1 MHQTEDKF
9 MKFKQVIMALAA
21 VWMTV
26 LTAAG
31 ASAQVGRIEGD
42 VKKEGSDEPIVG
54 ALVDI
59 VRTDI
64 KGDYPVKSDKKGH
77 FLHAGVPYSGKY
89 TLLVSAEGFQ
99 ATFYSDIRPTG
110 EPITIKLSPGDG
122 KRLTIEDLK
131 KAQAAVGAAVPG
143 TGGTSATGGGAGA
156 KAAPPAK
163 NAAEVKKQQEEF
175 EKAKAAN
182 EKAKGDFENMKK
194 KFAEG
199 LDLAKNKNYDGAI
212 TAFKDAVVLDP
223 EQHVVHANLALALYN
238 RGATQMNAGQKDPA
252 KQDFNDSVQAANK
265 AIALVEPQVADP
277 QKGAEAKKN
286 KSSYLKIRADSESV
300 LGMRLGDGAAAEAAA
315 KDYREA
321 ASLTDDAEAKKQYEL
336 KAANT
341 LFESGKSEEAIKAYT
356 EILQSD
362 PNSLDG
368 LYKLGL
374 AYAGAGKFQDSA
386 NTLQKFLDHA
396 PENDARVPEVKA
408 VIKDLVVGNNLTPPK
423 AEPAKGGSKSAAG
436 AKRKP

>member
-1 MHQTEDKF
+1 MR
-9 MKFKQVIMALAA
+9 FKHSITALAA
-21 VWMTV
+21 VWLLV

-42 VKKEGSDEPIVG
+42 VKKEGTDEPIVG
-54 ALVDI
+54 ALIDI

-89 TLLVSAEGFQ
+89 TLLISAEGFQ
-99 ATFYSDIRPTG
+99 PTYYSDIRPTG
-110 EPITIKLSPGDG
+110 EPLTIKLGPGDG
-122 KRLTIEDLK
+122 RKLTIDDIR
-131 KAQAAVGAAVPG
+131 KAQGASGAG
-143 TGGTSATGGGAGA
+143 TNAGSGSGSGGANS
-156 KAAPPAK
+156 KAAPAAK
-163 NAAEVKKQQEEF
+163 AAEVKKQQEEY

-182 EKAKGDFENMKK
+182 EKAKTDFESMKK
-194 KFAEG
+194 RFNEG

-212 TAFKDAVVLDP
+212 TAFKEAATLDP
-223 EQHVVHANLALALYN
+223 DQHVVHANLALALYN
-238 RGATQMNAGQKDPA
+238 RGATQMNAGQRDPA
-252 KQDFNDSVQAANK
+252 KQDFTDSVQAANK
-265 AIALVEPQVADP
+265 AITLVDPQVADP

-341 LFESGKSEEAIKAYT
+341 LFESGKSDDAIKAYQD
-356 EILQSD
+356 ILQAD
-362 PNSLDG
+362 PNNLDG

-374 AYAGAGKFQDSA
+374 AFAGAGKFQDSA
-386 NTLQKFLDHA
+386 NTLQKFLDRA
-396 PENDARVPEVKA
+396 PENDPRVPEVKG

-423 AEPAKGGSKSAAG
+423 AEPVKGSSKSAGG

>member
-1 MHQTEDKF
+1 VHQTEDKF
-9 MKFKQVIMALAA
+9 MRFKHVIIAFAA
-21 VWMTV
+21 VWLTV

-31 ASAQVGRIEGD
+31 AAAQVGRIEGD
-42 VKKEGSDEPIVG
+42 IKKEGSDEPIVG

-89 TLLVSAEGFQ
+89 TLLVSADGFQ
-99 ATFYSDIRPTG
+99 PTYYSDIRPTG
-110 EPITIKLSPGDG
+110 EPLTIKLSPGDG
-122 KRLTIEDLK
+122 RKLTIDDIR
-131 KAQAAVGAAVPG
+131 KAQAASGAG
-143 TGGTSATGGGAGA
+143 TTSTGAPGGGGGA

-163 NAAEVKKQQEEF
+163 NAAEIKKQQEEF

-182 EKAKGDFENMKK
+182 EKAKTDFESMKK

-212 TAFKDAVVLDP
+212 TAFKEAAVLDA

-238 RGATQMNAGQKDPA
+238 RGATEMNAGQRDPA

-286 KSSYLKIRADSESV
+286 KSSYLKIRADSEAV
-300 LGMRLGDGAAAEAAA
+300 LGMRLGDGAAADAAA

-341 LFESGKSEEAIKAYT
+341 LFESGKSEEAIKAYHD
-356 EILQSD
+356 ILQTD
-362 PNSLDG
+362 PNNIDG

-396 PENDARVPEVKA
+396 PENDTRVPEVKG

-423 AEPAKGGSKSAAG
+423 AEPARGGSKSAGG

>member
-1 MHQTEDKF
+1 MR
-9 MKFKQVIMALAA
+9 FKQIVTALAA
-21 VWMTV
+21 LWLTV
-26 LTAAG
+26 LMTGAA
-31 ASAQVGRIEGD
+31 AAQVGRIEGD
-42 VKKEGSDEPIVG
+42 VKKEGSDEPVIG

-59 VRTDI
+59 VRMDI

-77 FLHAGVPYSGKY
+77 FLHAGVPYSGRY
-89 TLLVSAEGFQ
+89 TLLVSADGFQ
-99 ATFYSDIRPTG
+99 PTFYSDIRPIG
-110 EPITIKLSPGDG
+110 EPLTIKLSPGDG
-122 KRLTIEDLK
+122 RKLTIEDIK
-131 KAQAAVGAAVPG
+131 KAQAAAGAAMPG
-143 TGGTSATGGGAGA
+143 VGGTSATAPGAGA
-156 KAAPPAK
+156 KTGPPAK

-182 EKAKGDFENMKK
+182 EKAKTDFEGMKK
-194 KFAEG
+194 RFAEG

-212 TAFKDAVVLDP
+212 TAFKDAAALDP

-238 RGATQMNAGQKDPA
+238 RGATEMNAGQRDPA
-252 KQDFNDSVQAANK
+252 KQDFTDSVQASNK
-265 AIALVEPQVADP
+265 AIALVDPQVADP
-277 QKGAEAKKN
+277 AKGAEAKKN
-286 KSSYLKIRADSESV
+286 KSNYLKIRADSESV

-341 LFESGKSEEAIKAYT
+341 LFESGKSEEAIKAYQD
-356 EILQSD
+356 ILQSD

-396 PENDARVPEVKA
+396 PENDGRVAEVKA

>member
-1 MHQTEDKF
+1 
-9 MKFKQVIMALAA
+9 MKFKHAITALAA
-21 VWMTV
+21 VWLTV

-31 ASAQVGRIEGD
+31 AAAQVGRIEGD

-99 ATFYSDIRPTG
+99 PTYFSDIRPTG
-110 EPITIKLSPGDG
+110 EPLTIKLNPGDG
-122 KRLTIEDLK
+122 RKLTIEDIR
-131 KAQAAVGAAVPG
+131 KAQAGAGSG
-143 TGGTSATGGGAGA
+143 TTNTGGAGGAA
-156 KAAPPAK
+156 KSAPPAK
-163 NAAEVKKQQEEF
+163 NAAEIKKQQEEY

-182 EKAKGDFENMKK
+182 EKGKADFENMKK

-199 LDLAKNKNYDGAI
+199 LDLSKNKNYDGAI
-212 TAFKDAVVLDP
+212 TAFKEAATLDP

-238 RGATQMNAGQKDPA
+238 RGATEMNAGQRDPA
-252 KQDFNDSVQAANK
+252 KQDFTDSVQSANK
-265 AIALVEPQVADP
+265 AIALVEPMVNDP
-277 QKGAEAKKN
+277 TKGAEAKKS
-286 KSSYLKIRADSESV
+286 KSGYLKIKADSESV
-300 LGMRLGDGAAAEAAA
+300 LGTRLGDGAAADAAA

-321 ASLTDDAEAKKQYEL
+321 AGLTDDAEAKKQYEL
-336 KAANT
+336 KGANT
-341 LFESGKSEEAIKAYT
+341 LFQAGKSEEAIKAFQD
-356 EILQSD
+356 ILQTD
-362 PNSLDG
+362 ANNLDA
-368 LYKLGL
+368 LYSLGL
-374 AYAGAGKFQDSA
+374 AYAGASKFQESA

-396 PENDARVPEVKA
+396 PESDPRVPEVKA

-423 AEPAKGGSKSAAG
+423 AEPAKGGSKSATG